1 MNERRRKL
9 VPVSSIFM
17 HDQLWAADTFMHVKC
32 VDGLPKDATFIS
44 LTYDFIRDAYYF
56 CYQSAEWN
64 EVPDG
69 MMLPVFYPTFM
80 KLEVAPFLEQA
91 ELLLTIQF
99 DTASSPNPDI
109 AQWLK
114 EYRAFKKQTGYPNH
128 TIPPSI
134 DPDNALAEE
143 QKGEFTETE
152 PW

>member
-9 VPVSSIFM
+9 VPVSGIFM
-17 HDQLWAADTFMHVKC
+17 HEGAPHTGDVVHFKC
-32 VDGLPKDATFIS
+32 TEGLPADATFIG
-44 LTYDFIRDAYYF
+44 LTYDYMRDMYYF
-56 CYQSAEWN
+56 CYQSSEWD
-64 EVPDG
+64 ETPDG
-69 MMLPVFYPTFM
+69 MMLSLLNPQYIN
-80 KLEVAPFLEQA
+80 LHVAPFLEQA
-91 ELLLTIQF
+91 EKLIEHYA
-99 DTASSPNPDI
+99 DGSEYGDK
-109 AQWLK
+109 WLD